1 MKKTQNVLYT
11 GTGYFV
17 VDLDNLTAANVVEDH
32 EEKTVTIFVDHPYL
46 QTIEIDPSRIII
58 EDVEESLLARGD
70 IKLSVAD
77 YTAIEEDLRS
87 RMEKELDTAANGQT
101 TDALAVKMVKQVY
114 EPIVKAI
121 DRRYSVVVEL
131 K

>member
-1 MKKTQNVLYT
+1 M
-11 GTGYFV
+11 
-17 VDLDNLTAANVVEDH
+17 
-32 EEKTVTIFVDHPYL
+32 
-46 QTIEIDPSRIII
+46 
-58 EDVEESLLARGD
+58 
-70 IKLSVAD
+70 AD

-87 RMEKELDTAANGQT
+87 WMEKELDTAANGQT